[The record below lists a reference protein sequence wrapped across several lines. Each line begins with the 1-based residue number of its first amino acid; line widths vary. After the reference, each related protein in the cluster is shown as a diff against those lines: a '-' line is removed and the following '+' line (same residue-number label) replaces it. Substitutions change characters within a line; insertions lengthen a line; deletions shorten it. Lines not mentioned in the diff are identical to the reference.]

1 MATVTVRPGHPDFLD
16 LPWPTP
22 LPDWDLPSLVELPKG
37 ISRHTVR
44 FIETTQGLYAIKELP
59 ERAARNDYDVLRRLE
74 DMSTLTVVPVGLIT
88 HRTDD
93 PHDEAS
99 AALVTI
105 YESFSF
111 SYRELLAGAGFGANR
126 KRMLD
131 AFAYLLV
138 ELHLAGCFWGDC
150 SLSNVLYRWDAD
162 AIETLMVDAETA
174 SLHTAGL
181 SEGQRREDIEI
192 MIENVAGGMA
202 DIAAQAGTD
211 LDQADLEL
219 GEEIANR
226 YEGLWHELKG
236 EHVIGVDERNLI
248 ADRIER
254 INDLGFDVEEV
265 NVVSDGSG
273 DQLRFKLR
281 VGGRTFYS
289 RRLRDL
295 TGIDALENQ
304 ARQILSDLYY
314 FQTREGIQTSL
325 MKNVTAV
332 RWRVGQFEPAVARL
346 AAHEDVR
353 DPIQAYCDV
362 LHHRYMMAAER
373 GEDVETEEALAHW
386 LEAGRPGYP
395 APA

>member
-16 LPWPTP
+16 LPWATP
-22 LPDWDLPSLVELPKG
+22 LPEWELPNLVELPKG

-44 FIETTQGLYAIKELP
+44 FIETSQGLYAIKELP
-59 ERAARNDYDVLRRLE
+59 ERAARNDYDILRRME
-74 DMSTLTVVPVGLIT
+74 EISTLAVVPVGLIT
-88 HRTDD
+88 QRTSDA
-93 PHDEAS
+93 HDEVS
-99 AALVTI
+99 AALVTV
-105 YESFSF
+105 YEAFSF

-174 SLHTAGL
+174 SLHPGGL
-181 SEGQRREDIEI
+181 SDGQRQEDIEI
-192 MIENVAGGMA
+192 MTENVAGGMA

-219 GEEIANR
+219 GQEISSR
-226 YEGLWHELKG
+226 YEDLWRELKS
-236 EHVIGVDERNLI
+236 EQVVGVDERYLI
-248 ADRIER
+248 SDRIER
-254 INDLGFDVEEV
+254 INDLGFDVQEV
-265 NVVSDGSG
+265 DVVSDGGG

-289 RRLRDL
+289 RRLHDL
-295 TGIDALENQ
+295 TGIEALENQ

-314 FQTREGIQTSL
+314 FQAREGIQTPL
-325 MKNVTAV
+325 MKNVAAV
-332 RWRVGQFEPAVARL
+332 RWRVGEFEPSVAKL
-346 AAHEDVR
+346 AAQEEVQ

-362 LHHRYMMAAER
+362 LHHRYMMATER
-373 GEDVETEEALAHW
+373 GEDVDTEEALEHW
-386 LEAGRPGYP
+386 LEVGRPGYP
-395 APA
+395 APT

>member
-16 LPWPTP
+16 LPWATP
-22 LPDWDLPSLVELPKG
+22 LPDWEMPGLVELPKG

-44 FIETTQGLYAIKELP
+44 FIETTQGIYAIKELP

-74 DMSTLTVVPVGLIT
+74 EMSTLAVVPVGLIT

-93 PHDEAS
+93 AHDESS
-99 AALVTI
+99 AALVTV

-111 SYRELLAGAGFGANR
+111 SYRELLAGAGFGPNR

-174 SLHTAGL
+174 SLHPEGL
-181 SEGQRREDIEI
+181 SDGQRREDVEI

-211 LDQADLEL
+211 LEQADLEL
-219 GEEIANR
+219 GQEIAAG
-226 YEGLWHELKG
+226 YEDLWRELKS
-236 EHVIGVDERNLI
+236 EQVIGVDERFLI
-248 ADRIER
+248 SERIER
-254 INDLGFDVEEV
+254 INDLGFDVQEV
-265 NVVSDGSG
+265 DVVSDGLG
-273 DQLRFKLR
+273 DKLRFKLR
-281 VGGRTFYS
+281 VGARTYYS
-289 RRLRDL
+289 RRLHEL

-314 FQTREGIQTSL
+314 FQAREGIHTQL
-325 MKNVTAV
+325 MKNVAAV

-346 AAHEDVR
+346 TADEEVQ

-362 LHHRYMMAAER
+362 LHHRYMMATER
-373 GEDVETEEALAHW
+373 GEDVETDEALAHW
-386 LEAGRPGYP
+386 LEVGRPGYP
-395 APA
+395 PPV